1 LTLRLSEGTK
11 QRYRQRELQTRKKN
25 KINFIRIAIK
35 LVDDAKAIIKR
46 EGQITDWDLQQAL
59 ECNDHQFQ
67 KCMDRVL
74 LDSNYIQNK
83 HIFLY
88 NKQHTLENEL

>member
-1 LTLRLSEGTK
+1 MALRLSEGTK

-59 ECNDHQFQ
+59 ECNDHQF
-67 KCMDRVL
+67 KECMKRVF
-74 LDSNYIQNK
+74 LDSNLIKNK
-83 HIFLY
+83 HVILY
-88 NKQHTLENEL
+88 NKQQTLENEI